1 MVEAKFLGGPLDS
14 LVAAAAAALRAAK
27 KPSQRGFGNE
37 TAHVDS
43 HAGERMRI
51 EESHERKN
59 TAIHGMCFTIK
70 LIGLPSRFK
79 LDEETP
85 HDGNVHSPNI

>member
-1 MVEAKFLGGPLDS
+1 MWIRML
-14 LVAAAAAALRAAK
+14 
-27 KPSQRGFGNE
+27 GNE
-37 TAHVDS
+37 CALKN
-43 HAGERMRI
+43 RMNG
-51 EESHERKN
+51 KN